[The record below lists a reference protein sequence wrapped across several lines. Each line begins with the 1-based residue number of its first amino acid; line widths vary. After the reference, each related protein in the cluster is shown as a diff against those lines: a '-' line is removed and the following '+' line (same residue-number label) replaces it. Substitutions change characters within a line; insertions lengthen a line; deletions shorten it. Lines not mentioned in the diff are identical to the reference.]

1 MPVPSNPAPG
11 VVLSQ
16 RALNRALLDR
26 QMLLRPA
33 KLPIPEAVEH
43 LVGLQAQSPS
53 APYVGLWSRLEGFR
67 FDDLAELLKRR
78 ALVRI
83 ALMRSTIHLA
93 TAADCLTLRP
103 VVQPVLDRGL
113 QGTYGRRLEGLDAG
127 RLAAAGRAL
136 VEDRP
141 LTSAQL
147 GRLLQQQWPGHDA
160 DALANG
166 VRAWVPLVQVPPRGI
181 WGAGGQATHTSAES
195 WLGESLASESR
206 PDEMIRRYLASFGP
220 ATLKDVQVWS
230 GLSGL
235 RAAVERLRSG
245 LVTFRDEPGA
255 ELFDLPDAP
264 RPDPSIPAP
273 PRYLPEYDN
282 LLLSH
287 ADRTRVIA
295 DEHRALVFTKGTVLV
310 DGFVRGTWKIDRER
324 DSAHLI
330 VESFERLSKPDRA
343 ALAGE
348 GALLL
353 SVAAQDAH
361 DHDVR
366 FTTPRRG

>member
-1 MPVPSNPAPG
+1 
-11 VVLSQ
+11 VLSQ

-26 QMLLRPA
+26 QLLLRRA

-43 LVGLQAQSPS
+43 LVGLQAQSPN
-53 APYVGLWSRLEGFR
+53 APYAGLWSRLEGFR
-67 FDDLAELLKRR
+67 FDDLAELIKRR

-83 ALMRSTIHLA
+83 ALMRSTIHLV
-93 TAADCLTLRP
+93 TAEDCLALRP

-113 QGTYGRRLEGLDAG
+113 QGTYGRRLQGVDAG
-127 RLAAAGRAL
+127 RLATAGRAL
-136 VEDRP
+136 VEERP
-141 LTSAQL
+141 LTGSEL
-147 GRLLQQQWPGHDA
+147 GRLLKETWPDHDA

-195 WLGESLASESR
+195 WLGKTPASESR

-220 ATLKDVQVWS
+220 ATLKDMQVWS
-230 GLSGL
+230 GLTGL
-235 RAAVERLRSG
+235 RAAVESLRPG
-245 LVTFRDEPGA
+245 LVTFRDEQGA

-264 RPDPSIPAP
+264 RPDPGVPAP
-273 PRYLPEYDN
+273 PRFLPEYDN

-295 DEHRALVFTKGTVLV
+295 DEHRAVVFMKGTVLV

-330 VESFERLSKPDRA
+330 VESFERLAKPDRT
-343 ALAGE
+343 ALAEE
-348 GALLL
+348 GARLLGA
-353 SVAAQDAH
+353 AAQDAQAQ
-361 DHDVR
+361 DVR